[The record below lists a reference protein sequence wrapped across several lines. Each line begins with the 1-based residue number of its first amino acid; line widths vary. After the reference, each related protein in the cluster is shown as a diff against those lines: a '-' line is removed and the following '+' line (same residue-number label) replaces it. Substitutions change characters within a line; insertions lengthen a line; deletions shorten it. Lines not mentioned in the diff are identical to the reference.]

1 MSRAQA
7 VPPGQSLTRPQS
19 EHEGDFAKREPEVH
33 SALSAVLQALRA
45 DLVPPELQE
54 ELFRRMNA
62 AVQRSIISEV
72 SGLDASILVT
82 FKQQLHLVDAILRR
96 TFNSDGTLKLNT
108 DAEGNI
114 DVSAMDPKDVLNLSL
129 KVSQMMVKELPK
141 VYNMDRIQKMETAL
155 YEVMSKHLTREQ
167 QQAFLEELDGRRRT

>member
-1 MSRAQA
+1 MRQQA
-7 VPPGQSLTRPQS
+7 TPPGQSLSRPKT
-19 EHEGDFAKREPEVH
+19 EHEGDFARREPEIH

-45 DLVPPELQE
+45 DLVPSEMQE
-54 ELFRRMNA
+54 ELFRHMNS

-96 TFNSDGTLKLNT
+96 TFHSDGTLKFN
-108 DAEGNI
+108 AED
-114 DVSAMDPKDVLNLSL
+114 DVSTMEPKDVLNLSL

-141 VYNMDRIQKMETAL
+141 VYNMDRIQRMETAL

-167 QQAFLEELDGRRRT
+167 QQAFLEELDGRRHKHT